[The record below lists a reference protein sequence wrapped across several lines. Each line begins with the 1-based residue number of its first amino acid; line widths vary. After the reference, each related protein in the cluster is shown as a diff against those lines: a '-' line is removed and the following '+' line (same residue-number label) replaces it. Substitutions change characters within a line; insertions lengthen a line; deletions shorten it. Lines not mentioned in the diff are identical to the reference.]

1 MLTLIINIHS
11 FSKNVKEIFVNNLLR
26 TYILLFPRLIL
37 ITTAMKPDIKIHIQ
51 PARAVRENYS
61 TSKHTAG
68 ASPPALPY
76 VTSVL
81 HFNVDKLKK

>member
-1 MLTLIINIHS
+1 
-11 FSKNVKEIFVNNLLR
+11 
-26 TYILLFPRLIL
+26 
-37 ITTAMKPDIKIHIQ
+37 MKPDIKIHIQ

-61 TSKHTAG
+61 TSKHAAG
-68 ASPPALPY
+68 ASPALPY

>member
-1 MLTLIINIHS
+1 MLTLLINIHS

-51 PARAVRENYS
+51 SARAVRENYS
-61 TSKHTAG
+61 TSKHAAE
-68 ASPPALPY
+68 ASPALPY